1 MDACVPSAPALL
13 AHASDVP
20 AFAAGDLVG
29 TRDLVY
35 NLCENNQLT
44 DRHIR
49 LAVYPFVKQGR
60 RNAQLCSQFFPPD
73 EFYHLT
79 EK

>member
-1 MDACVPSAPALL
+1 M
-13 AHASDVP
+13 P
-20 AFAAGDLVG
+20 AFAAGYLVG

-49 LAVYPFVKQGR
+49 VAVYPFVKQRR
-60 RNAQLCSQFFPPD
+60 RNAQFCRQFFPPD
-73 EFYHLT
+73 EVYHLA